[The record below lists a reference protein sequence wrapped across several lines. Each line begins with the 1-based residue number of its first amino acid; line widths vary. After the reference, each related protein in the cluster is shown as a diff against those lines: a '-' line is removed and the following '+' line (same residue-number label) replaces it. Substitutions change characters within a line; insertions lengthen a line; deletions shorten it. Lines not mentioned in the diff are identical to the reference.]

1 MSVDPV
7 GSFNPAS
14 EVAPGEAALR
24 SRQSQSSPVPEPAA
38 NALSASNLDT
48 QPKQENEGSSTVPAE
63 AEFPED
69 EVQLQQDTEIRDQVI
84 VRYLD
89 KSTGGV
95 VLQVPS
101 QQVLAVA
108 RGIYEDFQKQA
119 ATREPGDSTASVSG
133 EGGKPN
139 GN

>member
-1 MSVDPV
+1 MSINPV
-7 GSFNPAS
+7 SGIVPVS
-14 EVAPGEAALR
+14 EVAPGEAQPRA
-24 SRQSQSSPVPEPAA
+24 RQSQSGPPPESTVKTETPPD
-38 NALSASNLDT
+38 SGT
-48 QPKQENEGSSTVPAE
+48 RPKQENPTPNNEPAA
-63 AEFPED
+63 AEIPQD
-69 EVQLQQDTEIRDQVI
+69 EVELQQDSEIKDQVI
-84 VRYLD
+84 IKYLD

-119 ATREPGDSTASVSG
+119 VPHDPGDNAATVSG
-133 EGGKPN
+133 EGEKPN